1 MSKDSVKKVAL
12 FSNKNLHWREVGE
25 LKMGYNIVTEDKAER
40 WLSHNSVR
48 KASPEEV
55 ASAYGR

>member
-1 MSKDSVKKVAL
+1 MSKDAIKKVAL
-12 FSNKNLHWREVGE
+12 FSNKNLYWSEVGE
-25 LKMGYNIVTEDKAER
+25 LKFGYNIVTEEKAER

-48 KASPEEV
+48 KASAEEV